1 MDNTT
6 LSLILTALTTG
17 AAAGFKETASQAVKD
32 GYAKL
37 KALLQQK
44 LAGTPPALVALT
56 EHEKQP
62 NIWKAPLEEG
72 LRTTGAD
79 QDQEIIAA
87 AQHLLSLAQPQQA
100 MMLGKFNVQTMGN
113 IENMMVGDNQTIT
126 INNSNKLGN
135 TDG

>member
-17 AAAGFKETASQAVKD
+17 AAAGLKDTASQAVKD
-32 GYAKL
+32 GYTKL
-37 KALLQQK
+37 QALLQKK

-56 EHEKQP
+56 EHEKHP
-62 NIWKAPLEEG
+62 DIWKAPLEEG

-87 AQHLLSLAQPQQA
+87 AHQLLSLVQPQQA

-113 IENMMVGDNQTIT
+113 IQNQIVGDNPTIT
-126 INNSNKLGN
+126 IHNAKE
-135 TDG
+135 